1 MWNKLKLSAW
11 PKYTI
16 FPIAFAITISL
27 MAGPANSTPLSG
39 TDSDNFES
47 EVTSL
52 YIPMTPENNRWAY
65 DLINSDDVNL
75 SGVTGSG
82 IRIALLDN
90 GIDMRDARIA
100 SKVVARFD
108 ATHAVSGH
116 FDHGTGTSSI
126 IAADPMPE
134 AGIGG
139 VAPGASILDVRVC
152 LNTNC
157 RNEWLVDG
165 LKWAIDNDADVI
177 SMSIAGSSIEPAITQ
192 LITDAISQGIT
203 VVVAAGNQACAPTYS
218 NGAQTWI
225 RNCTQSTMPR
235 SFPGSLAIPGL
246 ITVGAIGRDLS
257 RNSYSNYGSFVDV
270 VAPGSDVAT
279 LYPWG
284 PNAYFGGTSAAT
296 PMVAGIVALI
306 KQASPSLTPA
316 QIQAVLQATT
326 SAPVSSIP
334 NLWESCT
341 RVGDLWECSGLSPA
355 RWPTRFYTGAGVVDA
370 LLAVQMAQSISANL
384 LVSGLAVT
392 ASDSA
397 LSVDWANATLGSAP
411 YSIYV
416 DGRKIAES
424 GGSQFTISG
433 LTNDTAYSIQ
443 VVSSELV
450 KTKPVL
456 VTPFTAVSIAAPTFY
471 MQGAS
476 ANSLLIH
483 TEQPVPT
490 DKGVVILDNG
500 DRAPCSQTI
509 GSTFITCDYVMKTN
523 AVTGQFRF
531 VDEFGKLGN
540 LSSQISWSSS
550 FLPAP
555 LDISITINSRTQV
568 SASWS
573 PVSSATTY
581 CYYDAGQGAW
591 ITTSQRSAQITGVR
605 PGLPQTFAVFTSD
618 ESCRA
623 TGHYSV
629 TYWYLP
635 FAAPLVAPTNLLV
648 QEINGDR
655 LRISFTA
662 PVGGDSYAV
671 YRSDGKN
678 WITGNAD
685 TYIEDRFSYSDQGRM
700 FTYQIT
706 AIDSETFGS
715 QYGNTSSGLRISVP
729 RTVTGAPSTTAEVAI
744 ANPPIQVPVAATPT
758 QVFIANKAYTAKS
771 LAEQVGLTTVS
782 KKATVSFK
790 VAKSSTKICTKS
802 GTKLKT
808 LKAGNCVITFTVQE
822 PNSKKGKLPK
832 SKKTVKTL
840 AVQ

>member
-1 MWNKLKLSAW
+1 MKFLSW
-11 PKYTI
+11 PKYAI
-16 FPIAFAITISL
+16 YQIALVITISL

-47 EVTSL
+47 EVASL

-65 DLINSDDVNL
+65 DLINSDEVNS

-100 SKVVARFD
+100 NKVVARFD
-108 ATHAVSGH
+108 ATHSVSGH
-116 FDHGTGTSSI
+116 YDHGTATSSI

-139 VAPGASILDVRVC
+139 VAPGATILDVRVC

-218 NGAQTWI
+218 NGNQIWI
-225 RNCTQSTMPR
+225 RNCTQTTMPR

-246 ITVGAIGRDLS
+246 ITVGAIGRDLT

-306 KQASPSLTPA
+306 KQASPNLTPA
-316 QIQAVLQATT
+316 EIQAVLQATT

-341 RVGDLWECSGLSPA
+341 RVDNLWECSGLSPA

-370 LLAVQMAQSISANL
+370 LLAVQMAQSIATNSH
-384 LVSGLAVT
+384 VSGLT
-392 ASDSA
+392 ITPTDSA
-397 LSVDWANATLGSAP
+397 LSIDWANAPIGSAP

-424 GGSQFTISG
+424 GGSQFTISE
-433 LTNDTAYSIQ
+433 LMNDTQYSIQ

-456 VTPFTAVSIAAPTFY
+456 ATPFTPVSIAAPDVY
-471 MQGAS
+471 MKGAT

-490 DKGVVILDNG
+490 ANGVVILDNG

-550 FLPAP
+550 LLPAP
-555 LDISITINSRTQV
+555 VGITVSVVSRTQV

-573 PVSSATTY
+573 LVSSATTY

-591 ITTSQRSAQITGVR
+591 IPTSQNSVQIAGLLT
-605 PGLPQTFAVFTSD
+605 GLPQTFAVFTSD
-618 ESCRA
+618 GSCRA
-623 TGHYSV
+623 TGRYSP

-635 FAAPLVAPTNLLV
+635 FAAPLVAPTNLTV

-655 LRISFTA
+655 LLISFTA

-685 TYIEDRFSYSDQGRM
+685 SLIEDRFSDSDQGRI

-706 AIDSETFGS
+706 AIESETYAS
-715 QYGNTSSGLRISVP
+715 QYGETSSGLRISVP
-729 RTVTGAPSTTAEVAI
+729 QKVSVVPSSTTEVAI
-744 ANPPIQVPVAATPT
+744 ANPPIQVPVAVTST
-758 QVFIANKAYTAKS
+758 QVFVAKKAYGAKS
-771 LAEQVGLTTVS
+771 LAEQVGITIVS

-790 VAKSSTKICTKS
+790 VAMSSKGICTKS

-808 LKAGNCVITFTVQE
+808 LKSGNCVLTFTVQE
-822 PNSKKGKLPK
+822 PRSKKGKLPK
-832 SKKTVKTL
+832 ATKTVKTL